1 LVVVSSTSAFSVSA
15 ELCSCSDMLFS
26 FLVDVTILPPQ
37 AAGEDTLVELFD
49 CFVFSVYATKV
60 DAEQV

>member
-1 LVVVSSTSAFSVSA
+1 VSA
-15 ELCSCSDMLFS
+15 ELCSCSDILFS

-37 AAGEDTLVELFD
+37 AAGEDTLIVLFIG
-49 CFVFSVYATKV
+49 FVFSVYATKV